1 MIAADRASPLTPFR
15 NGWISFGLPGVR
27 PCDATYCVV
36 TSELPPTP
44 PVRYHGELGWLP
56 PLPPDLDA
64 RMEPYRQRTGT
75 AAMLPWLVDQ
85 TRRAGFELPAAFLRL
100 MGSERLQHRIPSC
113 TACFFELFERL
124 PGQPSA
130 AQARPA
136 TPTTGRP
143 AATKITTYG
152 WSTRQPLRPLPLA
165 VKQLPH
171 VSGGR
176 AVRLAD
182 PMHVAARHLKAAV
195 AHPLT
200 DRRGRRHGAELRG
213 HEVMKPVQRVAVPEL
228 LWPARRTGVS
238 SCPPATVAGQ
248 PHPR

>member
-124 PGQPSA
+124 PPCPGRERDVLIPFLVDQQTVVVWYLVLSRYVGSFVVASFADVLGLLEVEDPA
-130 AQARPA
+130 GARA
-136 TPTTGRP
+136 TFVDDAVVCGRSFEEFLHRFWLENVLWY
-143 AATKITTYG
+143 A
-152 WSTRQPLRPLPLA
+152 L
-165 VKQLPH
+165 H
-171 VSGGR
+171 DGR
-176 AVRLAD
+176 
-182 PMHVAARHLKAAV
+182 
-195 AHPLT
+195 PLT
-200 DRRGRRHGAELRG
+200 DDERRYVEFYR
-213 HEVMKPVQRVAVPEL
+213 
-228 LWPARRTGVS
+228 S
-238 SCPPATVAGQ
+238 VAGD
-248 PHPR
+248 PGGPAHGPGELP